1 MSLDLATILATPPPS
16 PPKGCGG
23 SREPYPQIPLPKL
36 FRLTRK
42 LLLRSKLHGENP
54 VSTGVLE
61 RFVRR
66 EGSSSEEICIIVL
79 QFTNDPHPPASET
92 SRKEEIRLSD
102 LQDGRNPQHQLQPT
116 SKMKRLCVFLL
127 SLAVLSLGA
136 CSQSTSSAPEQT
148 SPRYTPEQLAKIQR
162 LEALH
167 TRLGLEIFGM
177 PNEDAR
183 NQYLLNMD
191 EAKITRLFEIFFGG
205 DTTATPEELR
215 ALGVKV
221 NPKDS
226 TDR

>member
-1 MSLDLATILATPPPS
+1 
-16 PPKGCGG
+16 
-23 SREPYPQIPLPKL
+23 
-36 FRLTRK
+36 
-42 LLLRSKLHGENP
+42 
-54 VSTGVLE
+54 
-61 RFVRR
+61 
-66 EGSSSEEICIIVL
+66 
-79 QFTNDPHPPASET
+79 
-92 SRKEEIRLSD
+92 
-102 LQDGRNPQHQLQPT
+102 
-116 SKMKRLCVFLL
+116 MKRLCVFLL
-127 SLAVLSLGA
+127 SLAALSLSA

-148 SPRYTPEQLAKIQR
+148 APRYTPEQLAKIQR

-221 NPKDS
+221 NQNNKED
-226 TDR
+226 